1 MNILDRLAF
10 RAARAAA
17 RSRGN
22 RRALHPAG
30 VIVTGR
36 LVVPGH
42 ETSWQVPWLDAPGSY
57 PVTARWSLAAGL
69 PRPLPD
75 ALGLALRV
83 EDADGPGRCLEL
95 LLTSSGRGRWTRHL
109 PFPRTSA
116 TRGPYTTL
124 LPYEVGGNRGVVA
137 AFPVPGTPR
146 VPVDPA
152 AVGAAL
158 TRRPAEF
165 VLCVGKA
172 SAWLPWGRLVLQKGA
187 EPFRSGPD
195 EVAFDPYAASL
206 PGFRPVQRL
215 ESLRVAAYAG
225 SREGRRAAPPA

>member
-1 MNILDRLAF
+1 MNKLDRLAF
-10 RAARAAA
+10 RAARSAA
-17 RSRGN
+17 RSRGA

-36 LVVPGH
+36 LVVPGRG
-42 ETSWQVPWLDAPGSY
+42 TSWQVPWPGAPGSY

-69 PRPLPD
+69 PRPVPD

-109 PFPRTSA
+109 PFPRMSA

-124 LPYEVGGNRGVVA
+124 LPYEVGGDRGVVA
-137 AFPVPGTPR
+137 AFPLPGTPR
-146 VPVDPA
+146 IPADPA

-158 TRRPAEF
+158 VLSPVEF

-172 SAWLPWGRLVLQKGA
+172 GAWLPWGRLVLQGA
-187 EPFRSGPD
+187 EPLRSGPD
-195 EVAFDPYAASL
+195 ELAFDPYDNSL
-206 PGFRPVQRL
+206 PGFRPVTCLR
-215 ESLRVAAYAG
+215 SLRVAAYAG
-225 SREGRRAAPPA
+225 SREGRLAAPPS